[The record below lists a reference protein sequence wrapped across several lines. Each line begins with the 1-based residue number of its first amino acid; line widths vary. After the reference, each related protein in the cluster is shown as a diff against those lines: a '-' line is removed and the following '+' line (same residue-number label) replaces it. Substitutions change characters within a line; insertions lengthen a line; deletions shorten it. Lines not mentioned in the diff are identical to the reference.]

1 MAQGLQILTFDQK
14 RELSEGDQT
23 LHKALSP
30 EGDTVIYQGR
40 SFHVTAWAKR
50 FLFQKDQLDM
60 PVSRLSGGE
69 KARIL
74 IADLMLQPAD
84 ILLLDEPAN
93 DLDIPTLEVLEESLE
108 EFPGAIVLIT
118 HDRFLMERLCDRLLY
133 LDGDGGTQYFADYD
147 QWLQSKKNMLSVTSL
162 SEKTSQNLPNKKLG
176 KMAYEERKELNRIE
190 KQIEKAEGVADSLKR
205 QLHDPE
211 IMYDADRLAKKYAE
225 HQKAQK
231 KVEQLYERWEELEA
245 SRSGTGGKF

>member
-1 MAQGLQILTFDQK
+1 
-14 RELSEGDQT
+14 
-23 LHKALSP
+23 
-30 EGDTVIYQGR
+30 
-40 SFHVTAWAKR
+40 
-50 FLFQKDQLDM
+50 M

-147 QWLQSKKNMLSVTSL
+147 QWLQYKKNMLSAISP
-162 SEKTSQNLPNKKLG
+162 SEKTSQNLPNKKPG

-190 KQIEKAEGVADSLKR
+190 KQIEKAEGVADKLKR

-211 IMYDADRLAKKYAE
+211 IVCDADRLAKRYAE
-225 HQKAQK
+225 HQEAQK

-245 SRSGTGGKF
+245 SRSGAGVKL